1 MHVIVIGAGV
11 VGVATAYYLVEQ
23 GCTVTVIERARDVA
37 SATSFANACQL
48 SYSFTDSLANPG
60 FLRQLP
66 RLLRG
71 RDRGCEV
78 RMSPALA
85 SWGVHFLRQCTSE
98 RARSNM
104 LTLLAM
110 ALRSQDLLDEIR
122 DRLSFDFG
130 FRSAG
135 KLVLLTDTEALESA
149 ERNSELKRQH
159 GSDARVLNREQAV
172 ELEPALRFFE
182 KPFVG
187 ATYSAGDEVGDA
199 RLFSAGMQNY
209 LEQNG
214 RVEFRFSTEIRSLHK
229 QGQRINGVITSG
241 FEAADA
247 VVACSGAWSRHLL
260 QPVGIN
266 PRIYPVRGYSIT
278 LPLGPQAPFASVS
291 ATRERIVYSRIGNNM
306 RIAGFADFADF
317 RTDRDSAR
325 IRALLDVARNLAPQ
339 AAIYDT
345 EDNHCWGGFRP
356 MTPTGLPLTGTTRLP
371 GLFLNTGHGMLGW
384 TLACA
389 SAFDV
394 ARAVFAGSDAA
405 STC

>member
-23 GCTVTVIERARDVA
+23 GHTVTVIERARDVA

-66 RLLRG
+66 NLMRG
-71 RDRGCEV
+71 RDRGCDV
-78 RMSPALA
+78 YMSPALA
-85 SWGVHFLRQCTSE
+85 AWGMHFLRQCTSE

-104 LTLLAM
+104 LTLLSM
-110 ALRSQDLLDEIR
+110 ALRSQDLLGEIR
-122 DRLSFDFG
+122 QKLSFDFG
-130 FRSAG
+130 YRAAG
-135 KLVLLTDTEALESA
+135 KLVLLADSAALEAA

-159 GSDARVLNREQAV
+159 GSDVKVLNRDETMD
-172 ELEPALRFFE
+172 LEPALRFFE

-199 RLFSAGMQNY
+199 RLFSIGMQNH
-209 LEQNG
+209 LQQSG
-214 RVEFRFSTEIRSLHK
+214 RVEFRFSTEIRSLHM
-229 QGQRINGVITSG
+229 QGQRIGGVVTSG
-241 FEAADA
+241 VEPADA
-247 VVACSGAWSRHLL
+247 VVACAGAWSTYLL

-266 PRIYPVRGYSIT
+266 PRIYPVRGYSVT

-306 RIAGFADFADF
+306 RIAGFADFAGF

-325 IRALLDVARNLAPQ
+325 IAVLLEVARNLAPQ
-339 AAIYDT
+339 AANY
-345 EDNHCWGGFRP
+345 EAEENHCWGGFRP
-356 MTPTGLPLTGTTRLP
+356 MTPTGLPLTGATRLS
-371 GLFLNTGHGMLGW
+371 GLYLNTGHGMLGW

-394 ARAVFAGSDAA
+394 ARAVHAGSGAA
-405 STC
+405 GAC